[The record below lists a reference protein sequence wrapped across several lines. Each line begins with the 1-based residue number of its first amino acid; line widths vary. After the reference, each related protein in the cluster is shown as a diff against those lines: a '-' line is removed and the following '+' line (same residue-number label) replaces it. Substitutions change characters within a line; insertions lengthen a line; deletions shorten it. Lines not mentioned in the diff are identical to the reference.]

1 MSDLTCSTISCNY
14 STELLRLPWSF
25 PTGCFPISLQKCEF
39 KSIGNR
45 KWAWVVY
52 LVSLAS
58 PNDPDLEWKPRPQL
72 VGSAEAIRTT
82 SSSSKWLFEAFLHVI
97 LFNCFCCWC
106 FWKLRFRV
114 SIWRRD
120 ECTANICQQT
130 IQHLGI
136 STFLFSSGSH
146 LPIISDSRA
155 YTQKKQN
162 TSHHLPQPVR
172 YSSPHRDWKPHDHQ
186 WGPTKTSLPTTVVE
200 FGGSLGRQTPIVT
213 WYYN

>member
-72 VGSAEAIRTT
+72 VGSAEPFARPQAVP
-82 SSSSKWLFEAFLHVI
+82 SDFLKH
-97 LFNCFCCWC
+97 FFTW
-106 FWKLRFRV
+106 FF
-114 SIWRRD
+114 SIVFAVDVFGNSDFVFQYD
-120 ECTANICQQT
+120 EEMNVQQT
-130 IQHLGI
+130 YVSKQFNIWASQH
-136 STFLFSSGSH
+136 FFFH
-146 LPIISDSRA
+146 LDLTYQSYQI
-155 YTQKKQN
+155 
-162 TSHHLPQPVR
+162 LE
-172 YSSPHRDWKPHDHQ
+172 
-186 WGPTKTSLPTTVVE
+186 PTPRRNKTLPTICPN
-200 FGGSLGRQTPIVT
+200 L
-213 WYYN
+213 